1 MDTNP
6 ESVEKR
12 EKRMRSRRER
22 ERARRASE
30 TAEQRE
36 ERLRKRRMRDRA
48 RRASQATEDREARL
62 QQRRYRLDAETAEER
77 EARLAAET
85 PDEREA
91 RLQHMSTYQH
101 ERLAAETPEEREARL
116 QHMSTYQHERLAA
129 ETAEEREVRLQC
141 DRQRHRDQQLVQS
154 QLPLFEQHSIRAKM
168 HKFHAHFTML
178 DLSTCTTCLESFPGL
193 QLHLGSA
200 ECLHCSRDKH
210 IPKLYSSANNMDP
223 GPIPSELQVGNN
235 ITVMS
240 SYVTDMCSFLQGLTQ
255 VEEMLISGVLPIMSL
270 YRLPHGQY
278 AYSGHV
284 INLPQDVASFVNS
297 LPRLPTEFDIIVV
310 RKQGAA
316 DSHHDFRVRRS
327 VVLAALQW
335 LLANN
340 KYYRSVQINSDAL
353 ALLPEDGNLTG
364 LRSVTL
370 DSVADDSEAPSVE
383 DVDPYDAHLSG
394 SFVPNTTQRL
404 TEEET
409 VRQSVQERQSHQQPV
424 SPPTVSWPPMRA
436 TSHVPSPNPNP
447 NPNSSIKKTC
457 ILNICTCVNYI
468 MNQLRLA
475 P

>member
-12 EKRMRSRRER
+12 EKRLRSRRER

-77 EARLAAET
+77 EARLQLRR
-85 PDEREA
+85 D
-91 RLQHMSTYQH
+91 
-101 ERLAAETPEEREARL
+101 RLAAETPEEREARL

-168 HKFHAHFTML
+168 HKFHAHFATL

-200 ECLHCSRDKH
+200 ECLRCSRDKH

-235 ITVMS
+235 ITVML
-240 SYVTDMCSFLQGLTQ
+240 SYVTDVFLLT
-255 VEEMLISGVLPIMSL
+255 I
-270 YRLPHGQY
+270 
-278 AYSGHV
+278 
-284 INLPQDVASFVNS
+284 
-297 LPRLPTEFDIIVV
+297 
-310 RKQGAA
+310 
-316 DSHHDFRVRRS
+316 
-327 VVLAALQW
+327 
-335 LLANN
+335 
-340 KYYRSVQINSDAL
+340 
-353 ALLPEDGNLTG
+353 
-364 LRSVTL
+364 
-370 DSVADDSEAPSVE
+370 
-383 DVDPYDAHLSG
+383 
-394 SFVPNTTQRL
+394 
-404 TEEET
+404 
-409 VRQSVQERQSHQQPV
+409 
-424 SPPTVSWPPMRA
+424 
-436 TSHVPSPNPNP
+436 
-447 NPNSSIKKTC
+447 
-457 ILNICTCVNYI
+457 
-468 MNQLRLA
+468 
-475 P
+475 